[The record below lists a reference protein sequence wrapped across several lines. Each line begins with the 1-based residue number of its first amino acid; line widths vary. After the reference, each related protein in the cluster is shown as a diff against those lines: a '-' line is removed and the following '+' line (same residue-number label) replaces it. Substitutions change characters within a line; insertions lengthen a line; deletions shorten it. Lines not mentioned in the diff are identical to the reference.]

1 MIAKNSEIDKVN
13 FKKNNIYLFYGKNES
28 LKKEKIN
35 LLAKKF
41 ENTQLIKY
49 NQNEILDN
57 SNIFFNEIL
66 NNSFFD
72 NQKILLVNQATD
84 KIEKIISEL
93 LSYSIIDTL
102 IILNAE
108 ILEKK
113 SKLRILFEKNNDL
126 ICVPFYPDNNETL
139 INIVYSFLKE
149 KKILLSQ
156 SDVNLLINRCN
167 NDRGNIENEL
177 NKIEMLSETKKIKPE
192 DIIKIINLYE
202 NYEISDLVDNCLA
215 KNHKKTLNIINE
227 NNFSSEEVVLIIRIF
242 INKAKKLLYLAD
254 NYAANKDLE
263 KTISSSRPPIFWK
276 NKEIIKQQII
286 KWKSNS
292 IKKLIFDLNNIELQI
307 KKNSLS
313 SINILTNFIIDQ
325 SN

>member
-1 MIAKNSEIDKVN
+1 MIAKHSEINKIN

-41 ENTQLIKY
+41 ENAQLIKY
-49 NQNEILDN
+49 NEKEILDN

-72 NQKILLVNQATD
+72 NQKILLINQATD

-177 NKIEMLSETKKIKPE
+177 NKIEMLSKTKKIKPE

-286 KWKSNS
+286 KWKSNN

>member
-1 MIAKNSEIDKVN
+1 MIAKHSEINKIN

-156 SDVNLLINRCN
+156 
-167 NDRGNIENEL
+167 
-177 NKIEMLSETKKIKPE
+177 
-192 DIIKIINLYE
+192 
-202 NYEISDLVDNCLA
+202 
-215 KNHKKTLNIINE
+215 
-227 NNFSSEEVVLIIRIF
+227 
-242 INKAKKLLYLAD
+242 
-254 NYAANKDLE
+254 
-263 KTISSSRPPIFWK
+263 
-276 NKEIIKQQII
+276 
-286 KWKSNS
+286 
-292 IKKLIFDLNNIELQI
+292 
-307 KKNSLS
+307 
-313 SINILTNFIIDQ
+313 
-325 SN
+325 

>member
-1 MIAKNSEIDKVN
+1 MIAKHSEINKIN

-177 NKIEMLSETKKIKPE
+177 NKIEMFSKTKKIKPE

-286 KWKSNS
+286 KWKSNN

>member
-1 MIAKNSEIDKVN
+1 M
-13 FKKNNIYLFYGKNES
+13 
-28 LKKEKIN
+28 
-35 LLAKKF
+35 
-41 ENTQLIKY
+41 
-49 NQNEILDN
+49 
-57 SNIFFNEIL
+57 
-66 NNSFFD
+66 
-72 NQKILLVNQATD
+72 
-84 KIEKIISEL
+84 
-93 LSYSIIDTL
+93 LSYSITDRL

-126 ICVPFYPDNNETL
+126 ICVPFYSDNNETL

-149 KKILLSQ
+149 KNILLSQ

-177 NKIEMLSETKKIKPE
+177 NKIEMLSKTKKIKPE

-242 INKAKKLLYLAD
+242 INKAKKLLNLAD

-286 KWKSNS
+286 KWKSNN

>member
-1 MIAKNSEIDKVN
+1 VIAKHSEINKIN

-57 SNIFFNEIL
+57 SNVFFNEIL

-177 NKIEMLSETKKIKPE
+177 NKIEMLSKTKKIKPE

-286 KWKSNS
+286 KWKSNN

>member
-1 MIAKNSEIDKVN
+1 VIAKHSEINKIN

-286 KWKSNS
+286 KWKSNN

>member
-1 MIAKNSEIDKVN
+1 MIAKHSEINKIN

-57 SNIFFNEIL
+57 SNVFFNEIL

-72 NQKILLVNQATD
+72 NQKVLLVNQATD

>member
-1 MIAKNSEIDKVN
+1 MIIKHSEINNIN

-28 LKKEKIN
+28 FKKEKIN
-35 LLAKKF
+35 LIVKKS
-41 ENTQLIKY
+41 NDIQLIKY
-49 NQNEILDN
+49 IEKEILDN
-57 SNIFFNEIL
+57 RNSFFNEIL

-72 NQKILLVNQATD
+72 NIKILLIDQATD
-84 KIEKIISEL
+84 KSEKLILEL
-93 LSYSIIDTL
+93 LNYPITDRV

-113 SKLRILFEKNNDL
+113 SKLRTLFEKNKDL
-126 ICVPFYPDNNETL
+126 ICVPFYPENNETL
-139 INIVYSFLKE
+139 VNFIYSFLKE
-149 KKILLSQ
+149 KKISLSQ

-167 NDRGNIENEL
+167 NDRGNIKNEL
-177 NKIEMLSETKKIKPE
+177 DKIEILSQTKKIKSE
-192 DIIKIINLYE
+192 DIFKISNLYE
-202 NYEISDLVDNCLA
+202 NFEISDLVDNCLA
-215 KNHKKTLNIINE
+215 KNHKKTLYIINE

-242 INKAKKLLYLAD
+242 INKAKKLLILAN
-254 NYAANKDLE
+254 NYANNKDLE
-263 KTISSSRPPIFWK
+263 KTISSSKPPIFWK

-286 KWKSNS
+286 KWKPDN

-307 KKNSLS
+307 KKQSLS

>member
-1 MIAKNSEIDKVN
+1 MIAKHSEINKIN

-57 SNIFFNEIL
+57 SNVFFNEIL

-286 KWKSNS
+286 KWKSNN

>member
-1 MIAKNSEIDKVN
+1 MIAKHSEINKIN

-35 LLAKKF
+35 LLARKF

-49 NQNEILDN
+49 NEKEILDN

-72 NQKILLVNQATD
+72 NQKILLINQATD

-156 SDVNLLINRCN
+156 TDVNLLINRCN

-286 KWKSNS
+286 KWKSNN

>member
-1 MIAKNSEIDKVN
+1 MIAKHSEINKIN

-72 NQKILLVNQATD
+72 NQKVLLVNQATD

-286 KWKSNS
+286 KWKSNN

>member
-1 MIAKNSEIDKVN
+1 MIAKHSEINKIN

-57 SNIFFNEIL
+57 SNVFFNEIL

-177 NKIEMLSETKKIKPE
+177 NKIEMLSKTKKIKPE

-242 INKAKKLLYLAD
+242 INKAKKLLNLAD

-286 KWKSNS
+286 KWKSNN

>member
-1 MIAKNSEIDKVN
+1 VIAKHSEINKIN

>member
-1 MIAKNSEIDKVN
+1 MINKHNEINKVN

-28 LKKEKIN
+28 LKKEKIK
-35 LLAKKF
+35 LLVKKSD
-41 ENTQLIKY
+41 NPQLIKY
-49 NQNEILDN
+49 NEKEILDN
-57 SNIFFNEIL
+57 SIFFFNEIL
-66 NNSFFD
+66 NKSFFD
-72 NQKILLVNQATD
+72 NLKILLIDHATD
-84 KIEKIISEL
+84 KSEKLILEL
-93 LSYSIIDTL
+93 LNYSITDRV

-113 SKLRILFEKNNDL
+113 SKLRTLFEKNNDL

-139 INIVYSFLKE
+139 VNFIYSFLKE
-149 KKILLSQ
+149 KKISLSQ

-167 NDRGNIENEL
+167 NDRGNIKNEL
-177 NKIEMLSETKKIKPE
+177 DKIEILSKTKKIKSE
-192 DIIKIINLYE
+192 DILKISNLYE

-227 NNFSSEEVVLIIRIF
+227 NNFSSEEVILIVRIF
-242 INKAKKLLYLAD
+242 INKAKKLLILAN
-254 NYAANKDLE
+254 NYAVNRDLE

-276 NKEIIKQQII
+276 NKEIIRQQII
-286 KWKSNS
+286 KWKPNH
-292 IKKLIFDLNNIELQI
+292 IKELIFGLNNVELQI
-307 KKNSLS
+307 KKNSLN

>member
-1 MIAKNSEIDKVN
+1 VIAKHSEINKIN

-177 NKIEMLSETKKIKPE
+177 NKIEMFSKTKKIKPE

-286 KWKSNS
+286 KWKSNN

>member
-1 MIAKNSEIDKVN
+1 VIAKHSEINKIN

-177 NKIEMLSETKKIKPE
+177 NKIEMLSKTKKIKPE

>member
-1 MIAKNSEIDKVN
+1 MIIKHSEINNIN

-35 LLAKKF
+35 LFVKKS
-41 ENTQLIKY
+41 NDIQLIKY
-49 NQNEILDN
+49 IEKEILDN
-57 SNIFFNEIL
+57 KNSFFNEIL

-72 NQKILLVNQATD
+72 NIKILLIEQVTD
-84 KIEKIISEL
+84 KSEKLILEL
-93 LSYSIIDTL
+93 LNYPITDRV

-113 SKLRILFEKNNDL
+113 SKLRTLFEKNNDL
-126 ICVPFYPDNNETL
+126 ICVPFYPDNIETL
-139 INIVYSFLKE
+139 VNFIYSFLKE
-149 KKILLSQ
+149 KNISLSQ

-167 NDRGNIENEL
+167 NDRGNIKNEL
-177 NKIEMLSETKKIKPE
+177 NKIEILSKTKKIKSE
-192 DIIKIINLYE
+192 DILKISNLYE

-227 NNFSSEEVVLIIRIF
+227 NNFSSEEVVLIMRIF
-242 INKAKKLLYLAD
+242 INKAKKLLILAN

-263 KTISSSRPPIFWK
+263 KTISSSKPPIFWK
-276 NKEIIKQQII
+276 NKEIIKQQIV
-286 KWKSNS
+286 KWKPDN

-307 KKNSLS
+307 KKQSLS

>member
-1 MIAKNSEIDKVN
+1 MINKHNEINKIN

-28 LKKEKIN
+28 LKKEKIK
-35 LLAKKF
+35 LLVKKSD
-41 ENTQLIKY
+41 NPQLIKY
-49 NQNEILDN
+49 NEKEILDN
-57 SNIFFNEIL
+57 SIFFFNEIL
-66 NNSFFD
+66 NKSFFD
-72 NQKILLVNQATD
+72 NLKILLIDHATD
-84 KIEKIISEL
+84 KSEKLILEL
-93 LSYSIIDTL
+93 LNYSITDRV

-113 SKLRILFEKNNDL
+113 SKLRTLFEKNNDL

-139 INIVYSFLKE
+139 VNFIYSFLKE
-149 KKILLSQ
+149 KKISLSQ

-167 NDRGNIENEL
+167 NDRGNIKNEL
-177 NKIEMLSETKKIKPE
+177 DKIEILSKTKKIKSE
-192 DIIKIINLYE
+192 DILKISNLYE

-227 NNFSSEEVVLIIRIF
+227 NNFSSEEVILIVRIF
-242 INKAKKLLYLAD
+242 INKAKKLLILAN
-254 NYAANKDLE
+254 NYAVNRDLE

-276 NKEIIKQQII
+276 NKEIIRQQII
-286 KWKSNS
+286 KWKPNH
-292 IKKLIFDLNNIELQI
+292 IKELIFGLNNVELQI
-307 KKNSLS
+307 KKNSLN

>member
-1 MIAKNSEIDKVN
+1 VIAKHSEINKIN

-177 NKIEMLSETKKIKPE
+177 NKIEMLSETKKIKSE

-286 KWKSNS
+286 KWKSNN

>member
-1 MIAKNSEIDKVN
+1 VIAKHSEINKIN

-35 LLAKKF
+35 LLARKF

-49 NQNEILDN
+49 NEKEILDN

-286 KWKSNS
+286 KWKSNN

>member
-1 MIAKNSEIDKVN
+1 MIAKHSEINKIN

-66 NNSFFD
+66 NNSFFE
-72 NQKILLVNQATD
+72 NQKILLINQATD

-286 KWKSNS
+286 KWKSNN

>member
-1 MIAKNSEIDKVN
+1 VIAKHSEINKIN

-35 LLAKKF
+35 LLARKF

-49 NQNEILDN
+49 NEKEILDN

-72 NQKILLVNQATD
+72 NQKILLINQATD

-177 NKIEMLSETKKIKPE
+177 NKIEMLSQTKKIKPE

-286 KWKSNS
+286 KWKSNN

>member
-1 MIAKNSEIDKVN
+1 MIAKHSEINKIN

-286 KWKSNS
+286 KWKSNN

>member
-1 MIAKNSEIDKVN
+1 MIAKHSEINKIN

-177 NKIEMLSETKKIKPE
+177 NKIEMLSKTKKIKPE

-286 KWKSNS
+286 KWKSNN

>member
-1 MIAKNSEIDKVN
+1 VIAKHSEINKIN

-35 LLAKKF
+35 LLARKF

-49 NQNEILDN
+49 NEKEILDN

-156 SDVNLLINRCN
+156 TDVNLLINRCN

-286 KWKSNS
+286 KWKSNN

>member
-1 MIAKNSEIDKVN
+1 MIIKHSEINNIN

-35 LLAKKF
+35 LFVKKS
-41 ENTQLIKY
+41 NDIQLIKY
-49 NQNEILDN
+49 IEKEILDN
-57 SNIFFNEIL
+57 KNSFFNEIL

-72 NQKILLVNQATD
+72 NIKILLIEQVTD
-84 KIEKIISEL
+84 KSEKLILEL
-93 LSYSIIDTL
+93 LNYPITDRV

-113 SKLRILFEKNNDL
+113 SKLRTLFEKNNDL
-126 ICVPFYPDNNETL
+126 ICVPFYPDNIETL
-139 INIVYSFLKE
+139 VNFIYSFLKE
-149 KKILLSQ
+149 KKISLSQ

-167 NDRGNIENEL
+167 NDRGNIKNEL
-177 NKIEMLSETKKIKPE
+177 NKIEILSKTKKIKSE
-192 DIIKIINLYE
+192 DILKISNLYE

-227 NNFSSEEVVLIIRIF
+227 NNFSSEEVVLIMRIF
-242 INKAKKLLYLAD
+242 INKAKKLLILAN

-263 KTISSSRPPIFWK
+263 KTISSSKPPIFWK
-276 NKEIIKQQII
+276 NKEIIKQQIV
-286 KWKSNS
+286 KWKPDN

-307 KKNSLS
+307 KKQSLS

>member
-1 MIAKNSEIDKVN
+1 MIAKHSEINKIN

-57 SNIFFNEIL
+57 SNVFFNEIL

>member
-1 MIAKNSEIDKVN
+1 
-13 FKKNNIYLFYGKNES
+13 
-28 LKKEKIN
+28 
-35 LLAKKF
+35 
-41 ENTQLIKY
+41 
-49 NQNEILDN
+49 
-57 SNIFFNEIL
+57 
-66 NNSFFD
+66 
-72 NQKILLVNQATD
+72 
-84 KIEKIISEL
+84 
-93 LSYSIIDTL
+93 
-102 IILNAE
+102 
-108 ILEKK
+108 
-113 SKLRILFEKNNDL
+113 
-126 ICVPFYPDNNETL
+126 
-139 INIVYSFLKE
+139 
-149 KKILLSQ
+149 
-156 SDVNLLINRCN
+156 
-167 NDRGNIENEL
+167 
-177 NKIEMLSETKKIKPE
+177 MLSETKKIKPE

-286 KWKSNS
+286 KWKSNN

>member
-1 MIAKNSEIDKVN
+1 MIAKHSEINKIN

-72 NQKILLVNQATD
+72 NQKILLINQATD

-93 LSYSIIDTL
+93 LSYSITDRL

-149 KKILLSQ
+149 KNILLSQ

-177 NKIEMLSETKKIKPE
+177 NKIEMLSKTKKIKPE

-286 KWKSNS
+286 KWKSNN

>member
-1 MIAKNSEIDKVN
+1 MIAKHSEINKIN

-35 LLAKKF
+35 LLARKF

-49 NQNEILDN
+49 NEKEILDN

-177 NKIEMLSETKKIKPE
+177 NKIEMFSKTKKIKPE

-286 KWKSNS
+286 KWKSNN

>member
-1 MIAKNSEIDKVN
+1 MIAKHSEINKIN

-126 ICVPFYPDNNETL
+126 ICVPFYPDNNDTL
-139 INIVYSFLKE
+139 VNLAHSFLKE

-286 KWKSNS
+286 KWKSNN

>member
-1 MIAKNSEIDKVN
+1 VIAKHSEINKIN

-177 NKIEMLSETKKIKPE
+177 NKIEMLSKTKKIKPE

-286 KWKSNS
+286 KWKSNN

>member
-1 MIAKNSEIDKVN
+1 VIAKHSEINKIN

-57 SNIFFNEIL
+57 SNVFFNEIL

-177 NKIEMLSETKKIKPE
+177 NKIEMLSQTKKIKPE

-263 KTISSSRPPIFWK
+263 KTISSSKPPIFWK

>member
-1 MIAKNSEIDKVN
+1 MIAKHSEINKIN

-35 LLAKKF
+35 LLARKF

-49 NQNEILDN
+49 NEKEILDN

-286 KWKSNS
+286 KWKSNN